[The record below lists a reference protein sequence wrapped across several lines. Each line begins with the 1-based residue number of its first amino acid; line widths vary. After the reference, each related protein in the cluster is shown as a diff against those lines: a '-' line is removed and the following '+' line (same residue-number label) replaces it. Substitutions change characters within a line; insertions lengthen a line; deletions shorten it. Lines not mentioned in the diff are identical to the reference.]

1 MIVLAY
7 LGAVVAANLIIA
19 AVGPAAVLPVA
30 FSLVGLTMVARDR
43 LHDAWHGE
51 GLRWKMAALVGVGAL
66 LTVAINAGAWRIAL
80 ASSVAFAVSETVNA
94 LVYQRRWPWLVR
106 SNAGNVPNALTD
118 SVLFIGIAFGG
129 LWGLMLL
136 QAAIKIGGG
145 VLWSLLLRSRV
156 AAVAVVMLLAAPLSA
171 QIASVGAGTVATEHG
186 AEPAVDLYL
195 AGPPVAGMRPSAVA
209 SWSGEW
215 AYITKLSHPLVQEG
229 PAFINLD
236 AGASWLAFRDY
247 RPEPMVGLY
256 AQAPLPLPRTSLSA
270 AVAWEPWQRWGWV
283 AVARLDLLLWMRR

>member
-209 SWSGEW
+209 SW
-215 AYITKLSHPLVQEG
+215 
-229 PAFINLD
+229 
-236 AGASWLAFRDY
+236 LAFRDY